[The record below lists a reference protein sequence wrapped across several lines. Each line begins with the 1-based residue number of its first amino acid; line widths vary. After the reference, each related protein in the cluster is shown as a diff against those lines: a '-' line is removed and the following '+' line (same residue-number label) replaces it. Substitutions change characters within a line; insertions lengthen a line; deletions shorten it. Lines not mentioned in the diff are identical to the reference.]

1 MKSYLVTVSEHIR
14 KDYLVH
20 AKNEKQA
27 RENYKDGEE
36 GDYTCLEEMVVE
48 VEQVEC

>member
-1 MKSYLVTVSEHIR
+1 MKEYTFTVPCCYVYTIE
-14 KDYLVH
+14 

-27 RENYKDGEE
+27 RQNYKDGEE

-48 VEQVEC
+48 VEQLEC